1 MISGPDPVFAP
12 VRGRART
19 LPARAHWDFAEDG
32 PLGFLAGHRTLASF
46 RLHNFHLTFG

>member
-1 MISGPDPVFAP
+1 MFAP

-19 LPARAHWDFAEDG
+19 LPARAHWDFAADG